1 MSELNLEQARFNMVE
16 QQVRPW
22 DVLDP
27 KVLEL
32 METVPRDAFVPE
44 DYRNLA
50 YADIEIPLGFDEH
63 MMAPK
68 VEGRMLQALAVQPT
82 DVALEVG
89 TGSGYVTALLGR
101 LAGHVYSVEIIDEFK
116 HRAGRLLAEHG
127 IENVTLRTGDA
138 SRGWNQQPRY
148 DVIAVTGSL
157 PEYHDG
163 FEKSLALGGRL
174 FVVVGQAPVMEAM
187 LITRVGEDEFRRETL
202 FETDLKALTGAEK
215 SPEFVL

>member
-1 MSELNLEQARFNMVE
+1 MNLEQARFNMVE

-44 DYRNLA
+44 DHKNLA
-50 YADIEIPLGFDEH
+50 YADIEIPLGHGEC

-82 DVALEVG
+82 DVALEIG
-89 TGSGYVTALLGR
+89 TGSGYVTALLAK
-101 LAGHVYSVEIIDEFK
+101 LAGHVHSVEIIDEFK

-127 IENVTLRTGDA
+127 IDNVTLRTGDA
-138 SRGWNQQPRY
+138 SRGWNHQPRY

-163 FEKSLALGGRL
+163 FEARLALGGRL
-174 FVVVGQAPVMEAM
+174 FVVVGEAPVMEAM
-187 LITRVGEDEFRRETL
+187 LITRVGENEFRREML
-202 FETDLKALTGAEK
+202 FETDLKALTGTEK
-215 SPEFVL
+215 HAEFVL